1 MSPVNCQFIKGAG
14 VGGLDGFVAGE
25 GADVVAVAGH
35 LVGVD
40 GSLGGEPGDETA
52 GGIDATTTGDAFLD
66 QASVFTRVVVEGR
79 DAPMTLGIRGLLL
92 HGEDTT
98 VVVYLCHTRLMESSL
113 VCLVVA
119 HDARR
124 VFLFRVADEGAQAE
138 VQQVVTGHDE

>member
-1 MSPVNCQFIKGAG
+1 M
-14 VGGLDGFVAGE
+14 
-25 GADVVAVAGH
+25 AGH

-66 QASVFTRVVVEGR
+66 QASVFTGVVVEGG
-79 DAPMTLGIRGLLL
+79 DAPVTLGICGLLF

-98 VVVYLCHTRLMESSL
+98 VSIDLCHTCLMESSL
-113 VCLVVA
+113 VSFIVA

-124 VFLFRVADEGAQAE
+124 VLLFRVADEG
-138 VQQVVTGHDE
+138 T